1 MWPPQTADMGRLDV
15 VGVLLQ
21 RHGLFLPNL
30 RRDLEGV
37 LMPLRLK
44 IGIHSCINDEQAWSA
59 FCSPGLDR
67 RQVRRC
73 AGFDCGCTKT
83 LRNCGEVHVWKF
95 YDVSSVA
102 AAPEIVNFC
111 AISEVIVNHNAHP
124 QAEPSSCLKLS

>member
-44 IGIHSCINDEQAWSA
+44 IGIHS
-59 FCSPGLDR
+59 
-67 RQVRRC
+67 
-73 AGFDCGCTKT
+73 
-83 LRNCGEVHVWKF
+83 
-95 YDVSSVA
+95 
-102 AAPEIVNFC
+102 
-111 AISEVIVNHNAHP
+111 
-124 QAEPSSCLKLS
+124 